1 MEFLVVNLITR
12 FQYLLIVLLSLVLL
26 FTVPVHLTI
35 IILLLIIILS
45 LRFDSKYWLLVTI
58 LTFTIISRDEFES
71 IRAVIVFLSI
81 IFLFLSFIKEFGLRI
96 SKYPQLPWEVI
107 TFLFLVVF
115 SLIISVSASS
125 NFMISLIS
133 AIRLLVFFII
143 CYFFYSFIHGFDS
156 VLFYIKSL
164 LIISFVISISIYYDF
179 LLEGFSF
186 FLSSGV
192 LARFT
197 GISDN
202 PNFVGL
208 VTMIS
213 TILILSFLHLK
224 RFSSKTYKSVFYML
238 LINNFFIFLIIA
250 SRAAVIGTIL
260 GSVFLLFFINK
271 KLLRTTLIIGISTII
286 VLFLITPVRDFLLIV
301 IRLEDFSIREYL
313 WTAGIEIFND
323 NLLTGIGPSTFR
335 IEFYS
340 YIPSSIITFFNMR
353 FDLSEKNPH
362 PHNFFLLMGAEN
374 GILGL
379 LFSLAIFILF
389 FYLGLKLLKLTKNLY
404 SEVYK
409 VTLAFIA
416 VGIGTFFRAFF
427 EVSGIM
433 SYGYISRDLP
443 FWLIFISLIYLY
455 HSQKYRTIKV
465 NI

>member
-1 MEFLVVNLITR
+1 MEFLVINPLSR
-12 FQYLLIVLLSLVLL
+12 FRYLLLMIFSLVLL
-26 FTVPVHLTI
+26 FTITLHPAI
-35 IILLLIIILS
+35 IVVLLLMILS
-45 LRFDSKYWLLVTI
+45 LRFDSKYWLLVSI
-58 LTFTIISRDEFES
+58 LTFTIVSRDEFEN

-81 IFLFLSFIKEFGLRI
+81 IFLFLSFIKKFGWRI
-96 SKYPQLPWEVI
+96 SKYPQLPWEVFS
-107 TFLFLVVF
+107 FLFLIML

-125 NFMISLIS
+125 NFMISIIS
-133 AIRLLVFFII
+133 AARLLVFFII

-224 RFSSKTYKSVFYML
+224 RFTSKIYKTVFYVL
-238 LINNFFIFLIIA
+238 LINNVFIFLIIA

-260 GSVFLLFFINK
+260 GSIFLLFFINK
-271 KLLRTTLIIGISTII
+271 KLLRSTFIIGISITLII
-286 VLFLITPVRDFLLIV
+286 FLITPVRDFLLII
-301 IRLEDFSIREYL
+301 IRFEDFSIREYL

-323 NLLTGIGPSTFR
+323 NLVTGIGPSTFG
-335 IEFYS
+335 IQFYS

-379 LFSLAIFILF
+379 LL
-389 FYLGLKLLKLTKNLY
+389 
-404 SEVYK
+404 
-409 VTLAFIA
+409 
-416 VGIGTFFRAFF
+416 R
-427 EVSGIM
+427 
-433 SYGYISRDLP
+433 
-443 FWLIFISLIYLY
+443 
-455 HSQKYRTIKV
+455 
-465 NI
+465 

>member
-1 MEFLVVNLITR
+1 MITVGLTELMNEERVSMEVMSHSFSSGAMTVLPR
-12 FQYLLIVLLSLVLL
+12 FV
-26 FTVPVHLTI
+26 
-35 IILLLIIILS
+35 
-45 LRFDSKYWLLVTI
+45 R
-58 LTFTIISRDEFES
+58 
-71 IRAVIVFLSI
+71 
-81 IFLFLSFIKEFGLRI
+81 SFANC
-96 SKYPQLPWEVI
+96 LPSCPLAPRMRYV
-107 TFLFLVVF
+107 
-115 SLIISVSASS
+115 
-125 NFMISLIS
+125 
-133 AIRLLVFFII
+133 
-143 CYFFYSFIHGFDS
+143 
-156 VLFYIKSL
+156 
-164 LIISFVISISIYYDF
+164 
-179 LLEGFSF
+179 LEGFSF

-379 LFSLAIFILF
+379 NKPKPKTGNPQQYFQ
-389 FYLGLKLLKLTKNLY
+389 LLPGFDSIT
-404 SEVYK
+404 
-409 VTLAFIA
+409 T
-416 VGIGTFFRAFF
+416 
-427 EVSGIM
+427 
-433 SYGYISRDLP
+433 
-443 FWLIFISLIYLY
+443 
-455 HSQKYRTIKV
+455 SQKGILV
-465 NI
+465 HGA